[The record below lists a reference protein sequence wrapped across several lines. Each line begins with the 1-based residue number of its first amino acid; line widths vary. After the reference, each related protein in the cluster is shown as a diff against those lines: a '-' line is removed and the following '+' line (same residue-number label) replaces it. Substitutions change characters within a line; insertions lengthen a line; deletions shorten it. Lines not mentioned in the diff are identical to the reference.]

1 MVINFSFT
9 IAHSFEKDT
18 IPYLIQMLL
27 TQDGILRSTAAIQM
41 RWAEKNFATQ
51 EMFYD
56 MGEWQ
61 HSYTSHCALWPER
74 FWPIYRSHRS
84 FGNWGRKDHDA
95 VLHCPIPQLLLCD
108 TSVYGEE
115 CPMGILRILMHFCD
129 FLFPLFG
136 ATGSEL
142 DKVSS
147 RMPAVHRV
155 NDFLKTR

>member
-1 MVINFSFT
+1 
-9 IAHSFEKDT
+9 
-18 IPYLIQMLL
+18 MLL

-56 MGEWQ
+56 LGQWQ
-61 HSYTSHCALWPER
+61 YSDTSRCALWPER
-74 FWPIYRSHRS
+74 FWPIYRSNRS
-84 FGNWGRKDHDA
+84 FGNWGRKDYDA
-95 VLHCPIPQLLLCD
+95 VLHCPIPQLLFCD
-108 TSVYGEE
+108 TSVWGEE
-115 CPMGILRILMHFCD
+115 CAMGIMRISMHFCD

-136 ATGSEL
+136 ATGSGL

-147 RMPAVHRV
+147 KMPAVHRV